1 MGVGAQRHAA
11 AGFTP
16 GEDLVPILQEALWA
30 PGSVWTDAQNL
41 TPTGIRSPD
50 LPARSES
57 PYRLSY
63 RGPLYMFADGSCN
76 KACETL
82 TFCTPDTNV
91 KIQIVT
97 DAHYI

>member
-30 PGSVWTDAQNL
+30 PGSVWTDAENL

-63 RGPLYMFADGSCN
+63 PGQQGWKSLWVIIKKGFRREELDLF
-76 KACETL
+76 
-82 TFCTPDTNV
+82 
-91 KIQIVT
+91 
-97 DAHYI
+97 